1 MPYEHQTALRQEI
14 GEIDGMMTAFEVRD
28 IRFGISKNPVR
39 HWYGN
44 DQPTTALADA
54 FSLMLPIGER
64 FFILSLRRYESRISD
79 PALQAALRD
88 FSRQEAFHTREH
100 EDYNQGL
107 RALGYDVDG
116 MEALL
121 AKRLKGTTKPLHRL
135 AVTCAI
141 EHLTTAFAA
150 TLLANPNILDA
161 APPAYARLWRWHAL
175 EELEHRAVA
184 IDVLNT
190 VTASMPG
197 WKRYALRIVVFNKTL
212 ANLIA
217 VLKANVCSMARQDGV
232 KLGPAYLARTLWR
245 LFGRPGMARKGF
257 WRLMSYYKPGFDPA
271 REHDPAFVQMW
282 QARIAQ
288 ENEQAP

>member
-1 MPYEHQTALRQEI
+1 
-14 GEIDGMMTAFEVRD
+14 MTSGFEARD
-28 IRFGISKNPVR
+28 RTFGISKNPVR
-39 HWYGN
+39 HWYDD
-44 DQPTTALADA
+44 DQVTTAIADA

-64 FFILSLRRYESRISD
+64 FFILSLRRYEHRITD
-79 PALQAALRD
+79 PALKIALRD

-121 AKRLKGTTKPLHRL
+121 SKRLKGTMKPLHRL

-141 EHLTTAFAA
+141 EHLTTSFAA
-150 TLLANPNILDA
+150 TLLANPQILDV
-161 APPAYARLWRWHAL
+161 APPSYARLWRWHAL

-190 VTASMPG
+190 VTASMPA
-197 WKRYALRIVVFNKTL
+197 WKRYVLRIVVFNTTMY
-212 ANLIA
+212 NVIA
-217 VLKANVCSMARQDGV
+217 VMNANMCSMARQDGV
-232 KLGPAYLARTLWR
+232 KVGPAYAGRALWR
-245 LFGRPGMARKGF
+245 LFGRPGMARKAF

-271 REHDPAFVQMW
+271 REHDPAFVRLW
-282 QARIAQ
+282 QARVAA
-288 ENEQAP
+288 EVDEAT